1 MQIHKSNP
9 FDQEEKTV
17 TATSKKKCKLV
28 QYLVEV
34 QTLMEANEKTE
45 IQKQE
50 MRKRSRRVST
60 GNGAGDR

>member
-50 MRKRSRRVST
+50 MRKISKRISTRSGTENR
-60 GNGAGDR
+60 

>member
-45 IQKQE
+45 IQNK
-50 MRKRSRRVST
+50 K
-60 GNGAGDR
+60 

>member
-1 MQIHKSNP
+1 M
-9 FDQEEKTV
+9 

-34 QTLMEANEKTE
+34 QTLMDANEKTE

>member
-34 QTLMEANEKTE
+34 QTLMESNEKL
-45 IQKQE
+45 KF
-50 MRKRSRRVST
+50 K
-60 GNGAGDR
+60 NKK

>member
-34 QTLMEANEKTE
+34 QTLMDANEKTE

-50 MRKRSRRVST
+50 MRKRSKRIST
-60 GNGAGDR
+60 RSGTENR